1 MNVCKIRNQST
12 DVGEVCATRYCVCKI
27 EEVCV
32 AKKTGEIVIT
42 LKERSPAFVQKS
54 KVVVCKKLAAYSICD
69 KMPERNKQATLFFLL
84 GRQQVFFSVYIRLSS
99 VYIHAYKLYVSI
111 NCINCITVYSVYN
124 SLK

>member
-1 MNVCKIRNQST
+1 MNVCKIRNQSA

-54 KVVVCKKLAAYSICD
+54 KVVVCKNLQHTAHAIKRQKGINRPRC
-69 KMPERNKQATLFFLL
+69 FF
-84 GRQQVFFSVYIRLSS
+84 F
-99 VYIHAYKLYVSI
+99 
-111 NCINCITVYSVYN
+111 
-124 SLK
+124 